1 MLACVNYDLQNG
13 SNSWI
18 NVSHFIFEN
27 FVLVLKVSY
36 LIKLKLLKFGMAYL
50 NKNKSEQ
57 LLYTVFKQTYIQTI

>member
-1 MLACVNYDLQNG
+1 MISKTVLTAG
-13 SNSWI
+13 STY
-18 NVSHFIFEN
+18 HTFFFEN